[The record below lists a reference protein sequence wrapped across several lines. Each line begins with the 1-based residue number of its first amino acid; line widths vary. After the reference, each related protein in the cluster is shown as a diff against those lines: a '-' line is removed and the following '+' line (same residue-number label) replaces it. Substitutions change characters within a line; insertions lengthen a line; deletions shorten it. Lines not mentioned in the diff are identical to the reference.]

1 MRKNLVIN
9 TKDSVL
15 YYPQATEK
23 FNLLDETF
31 LGFIAEENVV
41 AVKIPSIISK
51 EVLDKCGYFTTF
63 PQHLTRLK
71 PYNESTNSSER
82 YLTPAA
88 CIHIYPRL
96 VKECLVQT
104 CYTTLTE
111 VFRYENGMF
120 EEPERLWEFSVREMV
135 FVGTPN
141 YVLSSLNKV
150 KEKALTVAR
159 KVNES
164 AKIVES
170 NVSA

>member
-1 MRKNLVIN
+1 
-9 TKDSVL
+9 
-15 YYPQATEK
+15 
-23 FNLLDETF
+23 
-31 LGFIAEENVV
+31 
-41 AVKIPSIISK
+41 
-51 EVLDKCGYFTTF
+51 
-63 PQHLTRLK
+63 
-71 PYNESTNSSER
+71 
-82 YLTPAA
+82 
-88 CIHIYPRL
+88 
-96 VKECLVQT
+96 
-104 CYTTLTE
+104 
-111 VFRYENGMF
+111 MF